1 EEHGGEILILRGDVT
16 DRKRMQ
22 EVVAEIHRRF
32 GVLNGVVHAAGVESG
47 GLIQLRTSQQAAA
60 VLAPKVQGLR
70 ALEFALNEVDL
81 DFFLLCSSL
90 TSVLGSIGQV
100 DYCAANQ
107 FMDSF
112 ARYDTL
118 RTGRHTIS
126 VNWDAWQDVGLAI
139 KKAEFFKRT
148 AEPAFTY
155 RKIDHPLLGEC
166 IDESPDRKE
175 YLTQYSVAQFW
186 TLDDHRFEGHA
197 LLPGTAYLEIARAA
211 YEEQTK
217 TSAVELTDFHFLNI
231 FHIGDS
237 EIKEAYTL
245 LERNGS
251 GFKFVVKSKTNP
263 EDDTWQEHAVGKL
276 TQTAPGTTQKH
287 DLKELFER
295 CGTEV
300 NLQSDNVTSGF
311 GPRWQNLKSLYLGTD
326 ELLALIELPEEFST
340 DLENYKLHPAIID
353 VVTGAAKHYLS
364 DGASYLPLSYQ
375 KVTVHAP
382 LSQRLY
388 AHARARAENQQRKE
402 VLTFD
407 AVLMD
412 EQGREL
418 VSIEG
423 FSAKKLSDSAA
434 TMKALIDQN
443 GNQESSVASLAE
455 APGAVS
461 QADLL
466 TGITPDEG
474 LKVFGR
480 ILSSNPMPAQVL
492 VSAIDIDALIEG
504 LMQANVASQAE
515 GLKPLAPKSVHPR
528 PEMDTP
534 YVEPRNEQERMLA
547 EIWQTFLGVDK
558 IGIHDNFFELG
569 GDSVVAIHFIA
580 RANEAGFQLSPQQLF
595 NTPTIAGLA
604 AIADQL
610 PGTDESSGAG
620 NYAASPFEMVALDE
634 RQLAVLANSLD
645 DSDDEEDTD
654 TSDNAYIESESEVAA
669 APVTRLEEETL
680 ATVEP
685 VDVNSNG
692 GIALPPKEKQMQFS
706 LFYFSAVDELQDANK
721 YRLYLEGAK
730 FADRHGFSAIWTP
743 ERHFHE
749 SGGLYPN
756 PSVLSAALA
765 TITERVQL
773 RAGSVVLPLHHFPRV
788 VEEWAVVDN
797 LSNGRA
803 AISVTSGWIPNDFA
817 FFPERFANKR
827 EEMFRGI
834 EEVRR
839 LWRGETFQ
847 TKDGAGNLVELKVLP
862 RPVQPDLPIW
872 LTCSGDPQMFVK
884 AGELGLNVLTAVL
897 GQSVSEVESKIALYR
912 EALAKHGHDPEG
924 GQVTLMMHT
933 FVGKN
938 LDEVLSKVRDP
949 LTNYLKSH
957 VGLVESMTKSLN
969 IDVGLNAEQHLD
981 ALVAFAFE
989 RYYRTASLIGTPE
1002 KCLTM
1007 INHLQSIGV
1016 DEVACFIDFGVDV
1029 DTVLEGLRYLSV
1041 LKDLC
1046 VPRTSPSGVAVG
1058 AF

>member
-1 EEHGGEILILRGDVT
+1 
-16 DRKRMQ
+16 
-22 EVVAEIHRRF
+22 
-32 GVLNGVVHAAGVESG
+32 
-47 GLIQLRTSQQAAA
+47 
-60 VLAPKVQGLR
+60 
-70 ALEFALNEVDL
+70 
-81 DFFLLCSSL
+81 
-90 TSVLGSIGQV
+90 
-100 DYCAANQ
+100 
-107 FMDSF
+107 
-112 ARYDTL
+112 
-118 RTGRHTIS
+118 
-126 VNWDAWQDVGLAI
+126 
-139 KKAEFFKRT
+139 
-148 AEPAFTY
+148 
-155 RKIDHPLLGEC
+155 
-166 IDESPDRKE
+166 
-175 YLTQYSVAQFW
+175 
-186 TLDDHRFEGHA
+186 
-197 LLPGTAYLEIARAA
+197 
-211 YEEQTK
+211 
-217 TSAVELTDFHFLNI
+217 
-231 FHIGDS
+231 
-237 EIKEAYTL
+237 
-245 LERNGS
+245 
-251 GFKFVVKSKTNP
+251 
-263 EDDTWQEHAVGKL
+263 
-276 TQTAPGTTQKH
+276 
-287 DLKELFER
+287 
-295 CGTEV
+295 
-300 NLQSDNVTSGF
+300 
-311 GPRWQNLKSLYLGTD
+311 
-326 ELLALIELPEEFST
+326 
-340 DLENYKLHPAIID
+340 
-353 VVTGAAKHYLS
+353 
-364 DGASYLPLSYQ
+364 
-375 KVTVHAP
+375 
-382 LSQRLY
+382 
-388 AHARARAENQQRKE
+388 
-402 VLTFD
+402 
-407 AVLMD
+407 
-412 EQGREL
+412 
-418 VSIEG
+418 
-423 FSAKKLSDSAA
+423 
-434 TMKALIDQN
+434 MKALIDQN